1 MDRPQIRQLGA
12 IPNLFSCLRILLVPE
27 FLWLYVGGE
36 RPAALAVLV
45 LSGVSDFLDGRA
57 ARRLGL
63 VTPLGKILD
72 PVADKLT
79 QFAVISCLATEYNP
93 VIFLLCILFAKEAS
107 AAVCGAALLAS
118 GGGSFSSLWYGKL
131 STGALYVFS
140 GILLLWRVGR
150 GALLWLTVAASC
162 VVLAAFVLYTFEFVR
177 KITGAYRDG

>member
-79 QFAVISCLATEYNP
+79 QFAVISCLANEYNP

-107 AAVCGAALLAS
+107 AAVQARRCS
-118 GGGSFSSLWYGKL
+118 PRGGSFSSLWYGKPL
-131 STGALYVFS
+131 PVRFMFS

-150 GALLWLTVAASC
+150 GLCSLTVAASVSC
-162 VVLAAFVLYTFEFVR
+162 SRRLCFIHLNS
-177 KITGAYRDG
+177 